1 MQRNRKIGRWPA
13 LQPVRGN
20 WSGRKLIMDSAL
32 TNIRKSLIKREEALL
47 RFKAMRASFILSR
60 AEILKDIEQARAI
73 WEITLTELPKRGFD
87 Q

>member
-1 MQRNRKIGRWPA
+1 
-13 LQPVRGN
+13 
-20 WSGRKLIMDSAL
+20 MDSAL